1 MKKIFFSVSVLGIVV
16 LHSNAQNKFPATG
29 AAGIGTIT
37 PAASSLLEIK
47 STTKGFLL
55 PRMTS
60 AQKLAIVSPDTG
72 LLVYQKDGTTG
83 FYYYASG
90 WKQLLTS
97 AANINLSNLSAS
109 VSINRS
115 LIANATGTL
124 DLGSSIKK
132 WRNGYFSGSLSSGS
146 ITTGSLTTA
155 TGIKVTGQTYAI
167 NATAAST
174 GYGVYATG
182 GTTGVYG
189 SGSSYGVYGF
199 SSSGYGVTG
208 SSGYI
213 GVYGTGSSYGL
224 YGSGGTYGAY
234 ANGTSYGVYGKTSSG
249 YGVAGISTSGYGLYG
264 SSSSSWGIVG
274 YGVNGIY
281 GSGTSGYGVQGVSGS
296 NWAVYGNGYI
306 GTYGNGTYVGA
317 WGNGTSYGLV
327 GYGGPYGVWATGT
340 SWGGY
345 FQGNVYSTGTYQG
358 SDKKLKKN
366 IREFTDAMG
375 IINRLKPREYEFR
388 HDGDFDQMKLPAGNH
403 YGLIAQEVEEVLPNL
418 VKTSRLE
425 RPSAKTPDS
434 LNGDSNQK
442 PEMNDFKALNYTELI
457 PIMIKAIQELDK
469 ENKELKSQVATLT
482 QTLSQY
488 TKTSVGPAVSEAALI
503 QNYPNPFTK
512 STVIAF
518 RLPKETSVAN
528 MVVTETGSG
537 KIIRTIP
544 LSAGTS
550 RLTLDAASLAAG
562 VYSYSL
568 YIDGKNVDTKQMI
581 ITK

>member
-1 MKKIFFSVSVLGIVV
+1 L
-16 LHSNAQNKFPATG
+16 Q
-29 AAGIGTIT
+29 
-37 PAASSLLEIK
+37 
-47 STTKGFLL
+47 
-55 PRMTS
+55 
-60 AQKLAIVSPDTG
+60 
-72 LLVYQKDGTTG
+72 VYQTHGTTG

-109 VSINRS
+109 VAINRS

-124 DLGSSIKK
+124 DLGSSTKK

-155 TGIKVTGQTYAI
+155 TGIKVAGQTYGV
-167 NATAAST
+167 NATVSST

-182 GTTGVYG
+182 GAYGVYGSGTSYGVYGTSSSSYGVYGASSSGYGVVGSSGYIGTYG
-189 SGSSYGVYGF
+189 SGSSYGL
-199 SSSGYGVTG
+199 YGV
-208 SSGYI
+208 
-213 GVYGTGSSYGL
+213 
-224 YGSGGTYGAY
+224 GGTYGAY
-234 ANGTSYGVYGKTSSG
+234 ASGTSYGVYGKTSSG
-249 YGVAGISTSGYGLYG
+249 YGVAGVSTSGYGLYG
-264 SSSSSWGIVG
+264 SSSSSWGSVA
-274 YGVNGIY
+274 YGVYGAY
-281 GSGTSGYGVQGVSGS
+281 GSGTTGYGVEGVSTSNYGVYGYSGS
-296 NWAVYGNGYI
+296 NWAVYGNGYV
-306 GTYGNGTYVGA
+306 GTYGDGSYTGA
-317 WGNGTSYGLV
+317 WGNGKSYGLV

-366 IREFTDAMG
+366 IREFTNAMD

-388 HDGDFDQMKLPAGNH
+388 QDGDFDQMKLPDGNH

-418 VKTSRLE
+418 VKTALLE

-434 LNGDSNQK
+434 LNGDLNQK
-442 PEMNDFKALNYTELI
+442 AEIKDFKALNYTELI
-457 PIMIKAIQELDK
+457 PIVIKAIQELDK

-488 TKTSVGPAVSEAALI
+488 TKTSVGAVVSEAALI

-512 STVIAF
+512 STVISF

-528 MVVTETGSG
+528 IVVTETGSG
-537 KIIRTIP
+537 KIIKTIP

-550 RLTLDAASLAAG
+550 QLRLDAASLAAG
-562 VYSYSL
+562 AYSYTL
-568 YIDGKNVDTKQMI
+568 YTDGKKVDTKQMI

>member
-1 MKKIFFSVSVLGIVV
+1 MKKIFFSLCLLGIGL

-47 STTKGFLL
+47 STTKGFLA

-60 AQKLAIVSPDTG
+60 AQKLAIVSPATG
-72 LLVYQKDGTTG
+72 LLVYQTDGTTG
-83 FYYYASG
+83 FYYYAAG

-97 AANINLSNLSAS
+97 AANVNLSNLGAS
-109 VSINRS
+109 VAINRS

-124 DLGSSIKK
+124 DLGSSTKK

-146 ITTGSLTTA
+146 ITTGSTTTTA
-155 TGIKVTGQTYAI
+155 GITVAGKTYGV
-167 NATAAST
+167 NATVSSA

-182 GTTGVYG
+182 GTYGVYG

-199 SSSGYGVTG
+199 SSAGYGLAG

-213 GVYGTGSSYGL
+213 GVYGSGSSYGL
-224 YGSGGTYGAY
+224 YGSGGTYGVY

-249 YGVAGISTSGYGLYG
+249 YAVAGVSTSGYGLYG
-264 SSSSSWGIVG
+264 SSSNSWGIVG
-274 YGVNGIY
+274 YGVNGVY
-281 GSGTSGYGVQGVSGS
+281 GSGTSGYGLQGVSSS
-296 NWAVYGNGYI
+296 NWAIYGNGYVGTYGI
-306 GTYGNGTYVGA
+306 GTYTGA
-317 WGNGTSYGLV
+317 WGSGTEYGLV

-340 SWGGY
+340 SWAGY

-366 IREFTDAMG
+366 IREFNDAMD
-375 IINRLKPREYEFR
+375 IINRLKPQQYEFR
-388 HDGDFDQMKLPAGNH
+388 HDGDFDQMKLPEGNH
-403 YGLIAQEVEEVLPNL
+403 YGLIAQDVEEVLPNL
-418 VKTSRLE
+418 VKTALLE
-425 RPSAKTPDS
+425 TPDS
-434 LNGDSNQK
+434 LNGNSNQK
-442 PEMNDFKALNYTELI
+442 IEIKDFKALNYIELI
-457 PIMIKAIQELDK
+457 PIMIKAMQQLDK
-469 ENKELKSQVATLT
+469 ENRELRNQVATLA
-482 QTLSQY
+482 QTLNQY
-488 TKTSVGPAVSEAALI
+488 TKTSVGASVSEAALI
-503 QNYPNPFTK
+503 QNYPNPFAK

-528 MVVTETGSG
+528 IVVTETGSG
-537 KIIRTIP
+537 KIIKTIP

-562 VYSYSL
+562 MYSYSL
-568 YIDGKNVDTKQMI
+568 YIDGRKVDTKQMI
-581 ITK
+581 LTKQ